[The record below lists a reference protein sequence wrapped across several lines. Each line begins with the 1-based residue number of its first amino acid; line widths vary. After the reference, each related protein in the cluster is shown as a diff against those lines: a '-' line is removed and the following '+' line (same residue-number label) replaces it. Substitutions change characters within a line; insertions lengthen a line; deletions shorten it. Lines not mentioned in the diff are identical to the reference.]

1 MSYRMHA
8 VYDGK
13 VLRPE
18 DSVDLEPNTR
28 YLLIVEKDD
37 HNGEISPETP
47 YPLSV
52 IRSLAT
58 DMKITNLAER
68 HDVYA
73 HKKLGDP
80 EDLAG

>member
-1 MSYRMHA
+1 MSFRVHA

-18 DSVDLEPNTR
+18 DEVELEPNTR

-37 HNGEISPETP
+37 HDKQTPRNAP

-52 IRSLAT
+52 IRDLAT
-58 DMKITNLAER
+58 DMKVADLAER
-68 HDVYA
+68 HDAYA
-73 HKKLGDP
+73 HKKLEETDG
-80 EDLAG
+80 LAG

>member
-1 MSYRMHA
+1 MSYRVHA

-18 DSVDLEPNTR
+18 DDVDLEPNTR

-37 HNGEISPETP
+37 HNAEISRETP
-47 YPLSV
+47 YPLTV

-58 DMKITNLAER
+58 DMKVRDLAER

-73 HKKLGDP
+73 HKKLEDP

>member
-1 MSYRMHA
+1 MSHRVHA

-18 DSVDLEPNTR
+18 DDLDLEPNTR
-28 YLLIVEKDD
+28 YLLTVEKDEQ
-37 HNGEISPETP
+37 NPEISREIP

-58 DMKITNLAER
+58 DMNVKDLAER

-73 HKKLGDP
+73 HKKV
-80 EDLAG
+80 EDTQDVAG

>member
-1 MSYRMHA
+1 MSHRVHA

-18 DSVDLEPNTR
+18 DDLDLEPNTR

-37 HNGEISPETP
+37 DTPEISRETP

-58 DMKITNLAER
+58 DMEVTDLAER

-73 HKKLGDP
+73 HKKLKDTQ
-80 EDLAG
+80 DLAG

>member
-1 MSYRMHA
+1 MSQRVHA

-18 DSVDLEPNTR
+18 EDLDLEPNTR
-28 YLLIVEKDD
+28 YLLTVERDD
-37 HNGEISPETP
+37 DKSKISSEMP

-52 IRSLAT
+52 IRGLAT
-58 DMKITNLAER
+58 DMKVTDLAER

-73 HKKLGDP
+73 HKKQEDLK
-80 EDLAG
+80 DLAG